1 MLGNTLESII
11 GAIYIDKGMQA
22 CEKFILK
29 HILQFKT
36 EGFLLKTLSKIINE
50 PLTLLKSGSFHRY
63 RHLSESEK
71 IEVVSN
77 RSLKGFLDTK
87 DKKVNYFLKI
97 EKPFFERQKTNL
109 ISKLNDVSEILLI
122 FEVDLEKDT
131 NKKELFYD

>member
-1 MLGNTLESII
+1 MIKKLRITEDPDVNFSLFSII
-11 GAIYIDKGMQA
+11 SH
-22 CEKFILK
+22 EKSYKLCWRINK
-29 HILQFKT
+29 KLQIN
-36 EGFLLKTLSKIINE
+36 LSRVE

>member
-1 MLGNTLESII
+1 MIKKLRLTEDPDVNFSLFSII
-11 GAIYIDKGMQA
+11 SH
-22 CEKFILK
+22 EKSYKLCWRINK
-29 HILQFKT
+29 KLQIN
-36 EGFLLKTLSKIINE
+36 LSRVE

-131 NKKELFYD
+131 NKKELFYG